1 MKTAHELFDGSDH
14 ELMPNANLKKMNTV
28 ELLEEIKNDYV
39 DKFDNDPLIKRVC
52 DVMITEYKNRSKK
65 LLLLTAATQREL
77 LNDFID
83 WEDTNASGKVNGRN
97 ENNKYITDFLK
108 TIKK

>member
-1 MKTAHELFDGSDH
+1 
-14 ELMPNANLKKMNTV
+14 MNTV
-28 ELLEEIKNDYV
+28 ELLEEIRNDYV
-39 DKFDNDPLIKRVC
+39 NKFDNDPVIKRVC
-52 DVMITEYKNRSKK
+52 NVMIAEYKERSNE
-65 LLLLTAATQREL
+65 LISLTADTQREL
-77 LNDFID
+77 LNGFLD